1 MADVF
6 ESPLKV
12 VVAYAAPGV
21 EAQIELALP
30 AGSVVADAVDAS
42 GFIARLALDRAMIGY
57 AIFGERARADTP
69 LRDGDRVELT
79 RPLLADPKDARR
91 RRART
96 PPPARKRRRRPTGS
110 EA

>member
-1 MADVF
+1 
-6 ESPLKV
+6 LRI

-42 GFIARLALDRAMIGY
+42 GFIARLALDPTTIGY
-57 AIFGERARADTP
+57 AIFGERARAETP

-79 RPLLADPKDARR
+79 RSLLADPKDARR

-96 PPPARKRRRRPTGS
+96 PPPARTRRRRSTGS